1 MIEIQYQITEQEY
14 NNIRKNINWREYDSE
29 RVKEALKNTKYLVKA
44 VDEGKAIG
52 MARAISDGIYNTILD
67 VAVCKEYQ
75 NKGIGMNLMKELLDL
90 IKKDLPQNEK
100 ATIFLIAEN
109 EQAEKFYHKLDFMK
123 VPTEE
128 VGSGMIK
135 IIKNI

>member
-1 MIEIQYQITEQEY
+1 MIKIQYQITEQEY

-109 EQAEKFYHKLDFMK
+109 EQVEKFYQKLGFMK